1 MSIMAAGILDQIEA
15 LRARGEE
22 FCVVTV
28 VRTADA
34 TSAKAGAKAVV
45 SRDGE
50 ISGFVGGACVQGS
63 VRRAAGEVLGSGEA
77 KLIRVKPKEAVKGAV
92 DADGTELHSSA
103 CPSGGTVELFIEP
116 MLLAPRV
123 VVMGASPVGAA
134 LVSLANAM
142 GYRTLAAC
150 AIDEQALMP
159 DAGTYAEG
167 FDLSAHVPAATDALV
182 IATQGRADRKAL
194 ESAAKSDAGYIAFV
208 GSHRKG
214 ENLKAALAGAG
225 CDPALLAR
233 VKTPAG
239 LDIGAIE
246 PEEIAV
252 SIMAE
257 IIRWRRSRQTAR
269 ANDHQEGQ

>member
-34 TSAKAGAKAVV
+34 TSAKAGAKALV
-45 SRDGE
+45 SRDGA
-50 ISGFVGGACVQGS
+50 ISGFIGGSCVQGS
-63 VRRAAGEVLGSGEA
+63 VRRAAGEVLAAGEA
-77 KLIRVKPKEAVKGAV
+77 KLIRVKPKERVDGKV

-116 MLLAPRV
+116 MLQAPRV
-123 VVMGASPVGAA
+123 IVMGASPVAAA
-134 LVSLANAM
+134 LVSLADAM

-150 AIDEQALMP
+150 APDERAKVP
-159 DAGTYAEG
+159 DAAVYGEG
-167 FDLSAHVPAATDALV
+167 FDLTGHAVAQADALV
-182 IATQGRADRKAL
+182 IASQGRGDRKAL
-194 ESAAKSDAGYIAFV
+194 EAAAQSSAGYIAFV
-208 GSHRKG
+208 GSRRKG
-214 ENLKAALAGAG
+214 DKLKADLAAAG
-225 CDPALLAR
+225 CSKEQLAR

-252 SIMAE
+252 SIVAE
-257 IIRWRRSRQTAR
+257 IIGWRRKRQGAGPTQQ
-269 ANDHQEGQ
+269 QETT